1 MVLNQ
6 IEMDSEMSAALQ
18 VAEKAALA
26 VQRKL
31 LSGDKEGYRDAVVRH
46 QWLTNAIQHDGLRL
60 VDEETRESLGEHS
73 FAFTEM
79 EPNKFYGTTVYPVEI
94 EGDLYFFW

>member
-6 IEMDSEMSAALQ
+6 IEMNNEMLVALQ

-46 QWLTNAIQHDGLRL
+46 QWLMKVILQDGLRL
-60 VDEETRESLGEHS
+60 VDDDVRENVFNHS
-73 FAFTEM
+73 FEWEEM
-79 EPNKFYGTTVYPVEI
+79 QENVFYGNTIYPVEV
-94 EGDLYFFW
+94 EGVLYFFW